1 MSDRPPAFR
10 LPSVPNKPLFLFF
23 GRGDYVIATTPVEA
37 SCLWMDH
44 FDDLC
49 YAREF
54 EQVPDDEEISIY
66 IDSDDTSCD
75 LWVMSQEE
83 LRAPR
88 AIDVPD
94 CWDAQELVERFG
106 KGYLA
111 STTED

>member
-10 LPSVPNKPLFLFF
+10 LPSPKNEPLFLFF

-75 LWVMSQEE
+75 L
-83 LRAPR
+83 
-88 AIDVPD
+88 
-94 CWDAQELVERFG
+94 
-106 KGYLA
+106 
-111 STTED
+111 